1 MVGFVYIT
9 VPGMKKDC
17 HDNLPEELLLSW
29 TPEELDYI
37 HDITYWSNIISHCK
51 KADLISIYEMESN
64 SEVWSD
70 WIKQN
75 NEYAINDRKAIE
87 AGGGD
92 YLNFIAII
100 LQKK

>member
-1 MVGFVYIT
+1 
-9 VPGMKKDC
+9 
-17 HDNLPEELLLSW
+17 
-29 TPEELDYI
+29 
-37 HDITYWSNIISHCK
+37 
-51 KADLISIYEMESN
+51 MESN

-100 LQKK
+100 LQKNKFFRTKHYNLRSNMFTD

>member
-1 MVGFVYIT
+1 M
-9 VPGMKKDC
+9 
-17 HDNLPEELLLSW
+17 

-100 LQKK
+100 LQKNKFFRTRHYNLRSNMFTD

>member
-1 MVGFVYIT
+1 
-9 VPGMKKDC
+9 
-17 HDNLPEELLLSW
+17 
-29 TPEELDYI
+29 
-37 HDITYWSNIISHCK
+37 
-51 KADLISIYEMESN
+51 MERN

>member
-1 MVGFVYIT
+1 MNYS
-9 VPGMKKDC
+9 
-17 HDNLPEELLLSW
+17 ELLQLAKGWGNFVSDRINIGR
-29 TPEELDYI
+29 LR
-37 HDITYWSNIISHCK
+37 SNIISHCK

>member
-1 MVGFVYIT
+1 
-9 VPGMKKDC
+9 MKWKV
-17 HDNLPEELLLSW
+17 
-29 TPEELDYI
+29 I
-37 HDITYWSNIISHCK
+37 RKFGRIG
-51 KADLISIYEMESN
+51 
-64 SEVWSD
+64 
-70 WIKQN
+70 KQN